1 MVISEKK
8 FQSVAV
14 LSLSFVMIQLLLLFI
29 YRSATQHTGLWSCS
43 KTKEITV
50 K

>member
-14 LSLSFVMIQLLLLFI
+14 LSLSFVMIQLSLLSIAVLLNMAGCGHAAKQKK
-29 YRSATQHTGLWSCS
+29 SL
-43 KTKEITV
+43 
-50 K
+50 